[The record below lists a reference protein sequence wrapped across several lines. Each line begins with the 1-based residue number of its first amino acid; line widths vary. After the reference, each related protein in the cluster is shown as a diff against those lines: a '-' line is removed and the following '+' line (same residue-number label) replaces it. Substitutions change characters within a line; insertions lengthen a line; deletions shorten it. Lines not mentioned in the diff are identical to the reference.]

1 MINRRTSTS
10 LSPNPSPINGRG
22 ERLAPLAFL
31 RGKGRLFTPLA
42 RLRERG
48 WGRGKSVIGI
58 ALLLALSP
66 LATFAAEPVKLAFVC
81 TGNTGR
87 SVTMEALANEQIAA
101 QKLSIVVISRGVD
114 VDPFEVTAEANVQ
127 TLLGERDIDVSA
139 HRSKQLSDND
149 MRHADVVLT
158 ATENHKQRIIGA
170 FPYAK
175 NKTFTLAEYA
185 TGTHQ
190 DVIDAWGKPMPDYQS
205 MVKQVDSYIK
215 PALQKALASKKS
227 AD

>member
-1 MINRRTSTS
+1 MIRQRR
-10 LSPNPSPINGRG
+10 
-22 ERLAPLAFL
+22 
-31 RGKGRLFTPLA
+31 FTPLA

-48 WGRGKSVIGI
+48 RGRGQALFIS
-58 ALLLALSP
+58 ALLFVLAP
-66 LATFAAEPVKLAFVC
+66 VAAFAAEPVKLAFVC

-87 SVTMEALANEQIAA
+87 SVTMEALANEQITA
-101 QKLSIVVISRGVD
+101 QKLPIVVISRGVD
-114 VDPFEVTAEANVQ
+114 VDPFEISAEANVQ
-127 TLLGERDIDVSA
+127 TLLSERGLDVST
-139 HRSKQLSDND
+139 HRSAQLSDND

-190 DVIDAWGKPMPDYQS
+190 DVIDAWGKPMPDYQA

-215 PALQKALASKKS
+215 PALQKALASKKT

>member
-1 MINRRTSTS
+1 MIRQHRF
-10 LSPNPSPINGRG
+10 I
-22 ERLAPLAFL
+22 
-31 RGKGRLFTPLA
+31 PLA
-42 RLRERG
+42 RLRKRS

-58 ALLLALSP
+58 VLLLALSP
-66 LATFAAEPVKLAFVC
+66 LAAIAAEPVKLAFVC

-87 SVTMEALANEQIAA
+87 SVTMEALANEQITA
-101 QKLSIVVISRGVD
+101 QKLPIVVISRGVD
-114 VDPFEVTAEANVQ
+114 VDPFEISAEANVQ
-127 TLLGERDIDVSA
+127 TLLSERGLDVST
-139 HRSKQLSDND
+139 HRSVQLSDND

-190 DVIDAWGKPMPDYQS
+190 DVIDAWGKPMLDYQA
-205 MVKQVDSYIK
+205 MVKQVDSYIQ

>member
-1 MINRRTSTS
+1 MTKQLSFTPS

-22 ERLAPLAFL
+22 EWLSPLALL

-42 RLRERG
+42 RVRERG
-48 WGRGKSVIGI
+48 WGRGKFFAIAS
-58 ALLLALSP
+58 ALLFSLSAL
-66 LATFAAEPVKLAFVC
+66 AAEPVKIAFVC

-87 SVTMEALANEQIAA
+87 SVTMEALAKEQIAA

-127 TLLGERDIDVSA
+127 TLLKERGLDVSQ
-139 HRSKQLSDND
+139 HRSVQLSDND

-190 DVIDAWGKPMPDYQS
+190 DVIDAWGKPMPDYQA
-205 MVKQVDSYIK
+205 MVNQVDSYIE
-215 PALQKALASKKS
+215 PALQKALASKQS